1 MFRVMNQI
9 FLEDMQGYTI
19 EDIPLGNWL
28 VRFDDVKGI
37 FYLDKANDF
46 SIPSKIYG
54 NSTELATRYIHSYTS
69 WNGNL
74 GVLLSGM
81 KGTGKSLLAKQ
92 ICSMAELPVI
102 MIQHAY
108 GGSAFLSFLSKI
120 SQPIIIFLDEFEKVY
135 RDDEQQNMLLSILD
149 GTFNSKFLFLLTINE
164 VDRMNNYM
172 MNRPSRIHYHQKYKG
187 MSDDMVKE
195 ISLDLLDVKAKVDD
209 ILTVCTYIGDIS
221 MDILISLINEVNLYK
236 DESPMEVLEYMNL
249 EPSST
254 RFKVKIIRDDKVMVD
269 SHYTY
274 NNPLMGTNIYL
285 DWYGENIET
294 LDNDLEDSDGS
305 RKDSDGSRKDSDDS
319 REDSVVDCLK
329 KETTEVHNPNI
340 KVWNELRFDSK
351 DATIKI
357 NNGVIRVEYKA
368 EYDDNSY
375 VAWVLI
381 YTRSELSSINYF
393 GAM

>member
-9 FLEDMQGYTI
+9 FLEDMQGHTI

-28 VRFDDVKGI
+28 VRYDDLKGI
-37 FYLDKANDF
+37 FYLDKTNDF
-46 SIPSKIYG
+46 SLPPKIYG
-54 NSTELATRYIHSYTS
+54 NSTQLATRYLNSYTS

-92 ICSMAELPVI
+92 ICSIAELPVI

-108 GGSAFLSFLSKI
+108 GGSGFLSFLSKI
-120 SQPIIIFLDEFEKVY
+120 SQPVIIFLDEFEKVY
-135 RDDEQQNMLLSILD
+135 QDNEQQNMLLSILD

-164 VDRMNNYM
+164 VNRMNNYM

-195 ISLDLLDVKAKVDD
+195 IALDLLDVKEKADD
-209 ILTVCTYIGDIS
+209 ILTVCTYIGEIS
-221 MDILISLINEVNLYK
+221 MDILISLINEVNLYR

-249 EPSST
+249 EPSSI
-254 RFKVKIIRDDKVMVD
+254 RLKVKIIRDGKILTDN
-269 SHYTY
+269 HYTY
-274 NNPLMGTNIYL
+274 DNPLMGNRVYL
-285 DWYGENIET
+285 EWYGENIET
-294 LDNDLEDSDGS
+294 IDNDSEDSD
-305 RKDSDGSRKDSDDS
+305 DGE
-319 REDSVVDCLK
+319 EDSTKIC
-329 KETTEVHNPNI
+329 EINEVHNPNV
-340 KVWNELRFDSK
+340 KVWNEVRFDTK
-351 DATIKI
+351 DTTIKI
-357 NNGVIRVEYKA
+357 DNGVIRVDYKS
-368 EYDDNSY
+368 EYDDGSH